1 MSYIGKAQRLFNG
14 PKDTAKHGEPAM
26 VRKEY
31 RIVLAAIAVF
41 VALGGVGL
49 VIHGLLFDRNVS
61 FRYGMAAVV
70 IGVAGFVM
78 LLNPTPKDDA

>member
-1 MSYIGKAQRLFNG
+1 MSYIGRAQRLFNG
-14 PKDTAKHGEPAM
+14 PKDGAKHGEPAM

-31 RIVLAAIAVF
+31 RIVLAAVAVF
-41 VALGGVGL
+41 TALAGL
-49 VIHGLLFDRNVS
+49 GFVIHGLLFEAGAS
-61 FRYGMAAVV
+61 FRYGMAAMV